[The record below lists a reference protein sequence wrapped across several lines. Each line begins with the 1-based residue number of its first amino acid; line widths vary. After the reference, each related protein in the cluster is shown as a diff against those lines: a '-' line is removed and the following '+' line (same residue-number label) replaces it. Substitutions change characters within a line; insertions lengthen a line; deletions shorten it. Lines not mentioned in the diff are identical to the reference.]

1 MAKVPQ
7 VGRVQARLNGSELSS
22 SAQVFRPLV
31 LGDGLGEGRTGH
43 GAGKARPM
51 GQDARARRG
60 CWRWCWCCGRTQ
72 ASTERGANE
81 VQGLM
86 DRNHRGAEGEQSR
99 EKMQW
104 RWSEGH
110 GVTSEKEVQASHGGE
125 S

>member
-1 MAKVPQ
+1 MDWGRGGRDTALGKQGPWGKMQEHAEVAGGG
-7 VGRVQARLNGSELSS
+7 VGAVGEHRLR
-22 SAQVFRPLV
+22 QR
-31 LGDGLGEGRTGH
+31 
-43 GAGKARPM
+43 
-51 GQDARARRG
+51 
-60 CWRWCWCCGRTQ
+60 
-72 ASTERGANE
+72 ANE